1 MKILFSPIMPHIK
14 EENANMASDYQ
25 SDMLFHGLVKRLGKD
40 VHVTHNLWWHHEDKK
55 KENPQLFNEIWGS
68 GFTMYG
74 LLDRKE
80 YTQAHGN
87 YNLNFLSGSYD
98 AVVMPIH
105 HTMNKQDQHLEMA
118 IKFFVERGYE
128 KNQIIVVDGWDQE
141 YINKEIAESCTY
153 YKREMKDHHEEY
165 AHPISFAFPKEKI
178 REIDDSKRNLAFA
191 PLIPVN
197 QSIDPS
203 YMSTYKYDTE
213 KKYYDMY
220 QTAYFS
226 YTSKKGGWD
235 TLRHYEIIANG
246 SIPFFVD
253 IENCPKHT
261 LWNLPKETLLQ
272 ARKMLGGRPNLTKG
286 VWKGQT
292 LPHCG
297 VINKDEPGGLED
309 FHKGLWQHFRDKI
322 YLWLYEEATTEALAS
337 YVLGK
342 I

>member
-1 MKILFSPIMPHIK
+1 MKILFNPLMPIDLNM
-14 EENANMASDYQ
+14 ANMVSDYQ
-25 SDMLFHGLVKRLGKD
+25 SDMIFHGLVKNLGKN
-40 VHVTHNLWWHHEDKK
+40 VHTDYDLWWHHKSE
-55 KENPQLFNEIWGS
+55 KEKNPQRFSEIWGK

-74 LLDRKE
+74 LLDKEE
-80 YTQAHGN
+80 YTYSSSDDVNA
-87 YNLNFLSGSYD
+87 YD
-98 AVVMPIH
+98 AVVIPIH
-105 HTMNKQDQHLEMA
+105 HTMNKQDAYL
-118 IKFFVERGYE
+118 KKLLDFFIEAGYE
-128 KNQIIVVDGWDQE
+128 KNQLIVIDGWDQE
-141 YINKEIAESCTY
+141 YINQDLAGLCTY

-165 AHPISFAFPKEKI
+165 AYPISFAMPKEKI
-178 REIDDSKRNLAFA
+178 RQLDDSKRNVAFA

-197 QSIDPS
+197 QSVDPS
-203 YMSTYKYDTE
+203 YMSTYIYGTE
-213 KKYYDMY
+213 ESYYDMY

-261 LWNLPKETLLQ
+261 LWDLPKKTLLQ
-272 ARKMLGGRPNLTKG
+272 ARNILGGRPNLTEG
-286 VWKGQT
+286 VWRGQT

-297 VINKDEPGGLED
+297 VIAKDKPGELED
-309 FHKGLWQHFRDKI
+309 FHEILWQHYRDEI
-322 YLWLYEEATTEALAS
+322 YVWLNDRATTEVLAS

>member
-1 MKILFSPIMPHIK
+1 MKILFNPLMRLDLN
-14 EENANMASDYQ
+14 EENSVSDYQ
-25 SDMLFHGLVKRLGKD
+25 SDMLFHGLVKKLGKD
-40 VHVTHNLWWHHEDKK
+40 VHTYHNLWWHHKSEKEKDPERFDK
-55 KENPQLFNEIWGS
+55 IWGN
-68 GFTMYG
+68 GFTIYG
-74 LLDRKE
+74 LLDEEE
-80 YTQAHGN
+80 YTYEPKQDV
-87 YNLNFLSGSYD
+87 YNYD
-98 AVVMPIH
+98 AVVIPIH
-105 HTMNKQDQHLEMA
+105 HTMNKKDEHLQEVVN
-118 IKFFVERGYE
+118 FFIE
-128 KNQIIVVDGWDQE
+128 KGHEKKQIIVVDGWDQE
-141 YINKEIAESCTY
+141 HLNQEIAELCTY

-165 AHPISFAFPKEKI
+165 ALPISFAFPKEKI
-178 REIDDSKRNLAFA
+178 RELDDSKRNLAFA

-213 KKYYDMY
+213 EKYYDMY

-272 ARKMLGGRPNLTKG
+272 ARNILGGRPNLTKG
-286 VWKGQT
+286 VWKGQA
-292 LPHCG
+292 LSHCG

-309 FHKGLWQHFRDKI
+309 FHKGLWQHYRDKI

>member
-1 MKILFSPIMPHIK
+1 MKILFNPLMRLDLN
-14 EENANMASDYQ
+14 EENSVSDYQ
-25 SDMLFHGLVKRLGKD
+25 SDMLFHGLVKKLGKD
-40 VHVTHNLWWHHEDKK
+40 VHTYHNLWWHHKSEKEKDPERFDK
-55 KENPQLFNEIWGS
+55 IWGN
-68 GFTMYG
+68 GFTIYG
-74 LLDRKE
+74 LLDEEE
-80 YTQAHGN
+80 YTYEPKQDV
-87 YNLNFLSGSYD
+87 YNYD
-98 AVVMPIH
+98 AVVIPIH
-105 HTMNKQDQHLEMA
+105 HTMNKKDEHLQEVVN
-118 IKFFVERGYE
+118 FFIE
-128 KNQIIVVDGWDQE
+128 KGHEKKQIIVVDGWDQE
-141 YINKEIAESCTY
+141 HLNQEIAELCTY

-165 AHPISFAFPKEKI
+165 ALPISFAFPKEKI
-178 REIDDSKRNLAFA
+178 RELDDSKRNLAFA

-213 KKYYDMY
+213 EKYYDMY

-272 ARKMLGGRPNLTKG
+272 ARNILGGRPNLTKG
-286 VWKGQT
+286 VWKGQA

-309 FHKGLWQHFRDKI
+309 FHKGLWQHYRDKI

>member
-1 MKILFSPIMPHIK
+1 MKILFNPLMRLDLN
-14 EENANMASDYQ
+14 EENSVSDYQ
-25 SDMLFHGLVKRLGKD
+25 SDMLFHGLVKKLGKD
-40 VHVTHNLWWHHEDKK
+40 VHTYHNLWWHHKSEKEKDPERFDK
-55 KENPQLFNEIWGS
+55 IWGN
-68 GFTMYG
+68 GFTIYG
-74 LLDRKE
+74 LLDEEE
-80 YTQAHGN
+80 YTYEPKQDV
-87 YNLNFLSGSYD
+87 YNYD
-98 AVVMPIH
+98 AVVIPIH
-105 HTMNKQDQHLEMA
+105 HTMNKKDEHLQEVVN
-118 IKFFVERGYE
+118 FFIE
-128 KNQIIVVDGWDQE
+128 KGHEKKQIIVVDGWDQE
-141 YINKEIAESCTY
+141 YINKDIANLCTY
-153 YKREMKDHHEEY
+153 YKREMANHHEEY
-165 AHPISFAFPKEKI
+165 ARPISFAFPKEKI
-178 REIDDSKRNLAFA
+178 RKIDDSKRNIPFA
-191 PLIPVN
+191 PLVPVN

-272 ARKMLGGRPNLTKG
+272 ARNILGGRPNLTKG
-286 VWKGQT
+286 VWKGQA

-297 VINKDEPGGLED
+297 VINKDEPGDLED
-309 FHKGLWQHFRDKI
+309 FRKGLWQHFRDKI
-322 YLWLYEEATTEALAS
+322 YLWLYEEATTEVLAS